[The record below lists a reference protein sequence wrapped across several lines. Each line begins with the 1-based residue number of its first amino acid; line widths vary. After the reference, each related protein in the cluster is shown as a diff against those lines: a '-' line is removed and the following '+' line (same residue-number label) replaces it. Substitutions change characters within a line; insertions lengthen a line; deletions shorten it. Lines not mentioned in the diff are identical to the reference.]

1 MAMAEQ
7 AGGYAGPACR
17 IDERN
22 NPAHFNDLFITWG
35 LNGKAGGNDPAG

>member
-7 AGGYAGPACR
+7 GGGHGAPAGR

-22 NPAHFNDLFITWG
+22 NPGHFNVLFITWG